1 MTLAELIDLEAQ
13 LARDRATDPAALEAR
28 DAGSALSTADRSSRR
43 SLLRRWLEVRRQS
56 DSGQLYPGRA
66 VAGVLRGIGA
76 VLATLGLLF
85 GWSAATALLR
95 YTGAEPVN
103 VWDFLLALVG
113 VQLLLFALLLASF
126 FLPVAAAGRPVVGL
140 FRGLVA
146 TVYPRLVARA
156 LPGDGARLLE
166 WTALWHRLRSRRSL
180 YHHVEPWI
188 LIGLTQAFGVAFNV
202 GALLGCLRLIVFS
215 DIAFSWSTTLV
226 QLDAARF
233 HWVVHALAAPF
244 GWVWPDAD
252 PSRALVEATR
262 YSRLEHAYV
271 LSGTGRSARPEMVG
285 GWWPFLLC
293 AVAFYGLLPR
303 CLTLAAARIGAARLL
318 ARLPFDDV
326 EVTRLVRRLSGPRIE
341 TRSPDAELPV
351 PRATR
356 ASATRPRTLAGS
368 RSLVVLW
375 RDVPRTAELETAV
388 ARQTGAPIAALQRA
402 GGRDYEEGQLDWT
415 RLADGADPVVVVAE
429 AWEAPDKA
437 LYRLLRDLR
446 KSLGPGRH
454 LIVLLAGIASATVPG
469 APQLEVRIWEES
481 IASIG
486 DPYVG
491 VEPLRVTR

>member
-1 MTLAELIDLEAQ
+1 MSETVAFLSDCTSWSSERRPPRRWGIPWCAK
-13 LARDRATDPAALEAR
+13 RSRNPYRSSTRASATRSRRPRPAASS
-28 DAGSALSTADRSSRR
+28 DATPTR
-43 SLLRRWLEVRRQS
+43 RRWPEVRRQS

-126 FLPVAAAGRPVVGL
+126 FLPVAAVGRPVVGL

-244 GWVWPDAD
+244 G
-252 PSRALVEATR
+252 
-262 YSRLEHAYV
+262 
-271 LSGTGRSARPEMVG
+271 
-285 GWWPFLLC
+285 
-293 AVAFYGLLPR
+293 
-303 CLTLAAARIGAARLL
+303 
-318 ARLPFDDV
+318 
-326 EVTRLVRRLSGPRIE
+326 
-341 TRSPDAELPV
+341 
-351 PRATR
+351 
-356 ASATRPRTLAGS
+356 
-368 RSLVVLW
+368 
-375 RDVPRTAELETAV
+375 
-388 ARQTGAPIAALQRA
+388 
-402 GGRDYEEGQLDWT
+402 
-415 RLADGADPVVVVAE
+415 
-429 AWEAPDKA
+429 
-437 LYRLLRDLR
+437 
-446 KSLGPGRH
+446 
-454 LIVLLAGIASATVPG
+454 
-469 APQLEVRIWEES
+469 
-481 IASIG
+481 
-486 DPYVG
+486 
-491 VEPLRVTR
+491 